1 MLRQSFSIAKK
12 ATRKLYAH
20 DDSSDLSLDLNITE
34 PAVFVP
40 TFTNKPAVLRGTCQ
54 LRLKHDLTVK
64 RLTVNFRGTSR
75 VTWPHGLHDTQTV
88 TDSTLTLVSPQSSDP
103 ALPCYSSA
111 LSEGRKSTWH
121 KDKRK
126 LQNAAPSTLCVDG
139 NWGKAAGSKYQ
150 RLPAGTHTYE
160 FEMVLH
166 SHLPESIEIRQSHV
180 QYRVRACVECPG
192 FLRRSFAKKQAIAT
206 VHCPA
211 EDDVEDAEPAY
222 IARAWKGLLQ
232 CGILVSRRGAPL
244 GDRLPVTVSLTE
256 LRKAEFRGLQVFLS
270 ENVQY
275 HQKDGLACCPGP
287 FRRVILYEKVE
298 MTGPTMS
305 LHRAENVDDE
315 RPVSATK
322 GDGAHAKLVGDPEI
336 PNGLETAEEET
347 VLNLTLQLPGCHLHC
362 VSTGTQGMHYDTNY
376 KNVRVSHWLE
386 FVFMVTPRDNT
397 LGSSTERIVQKVAKV
412 PLTLRSCY
420 AQHANASL
428 PAYCDAEEF
437 RFGR

>member
-1 MLRQSFSIAKK
+1 M
-12 ATRKLYAH
+12 
-20 DDSSDLSLDLNITE
+20 
-34 PAVFVP
+34 
-40 TFTNKPAVLRGTCQ
+40 
-54 LRLKHDLTVK
+54 
-64 RLTVNFRGTSR
+64 
-75 VTWPHGLHDTQTV
+75 

-139 NWGKAAGSKYQ
+139 NYGKAAGSKYQ

-232 CGILVSRRGAPL
+232 CGNLVSRRGAPL

-336 PNGLETAEEET
+336 PSGLETAEEET

-386 FVFMVTPRDNT
+386 VRPQN
-397 LGSSTERIVQKVAKV
+397 LG
-412 PLTLRSCY
+412 
-420 AQHANASL
+420 
-428 PAYCDAEEF
+428 D
-437 RFGR
+437 